1 MATPTLADLTAFAAV
16 AEHRSFRRAADALGQ
31 SPSAVSHAMRS
42 LETRL
47 GVRLVHRTTR
57 SVALTEAGVHL
68 LARLSP
74 ALRDLDAALAT
85 VATFGGAPS
94 GTVRINAPEVPSRL
108 LLREVVPV
116 LRARHPDVAIDLVTE
131 GRLIDI
137 VADGFDAGVRLGEAV
152 PQDMVAVRFGGPVRF
167 QAVASP
173 SYLARA
179 GAPTAPNDL
188 HAHDCIRHRMP
199 SGRLYRWEFERHGQ
213 TVAIDVPGSLTLDRL
228 DLMAEAA
235 MDAEGIAFVP
245 DRAAAS
251 GLADGRLVAVLED
264 WCPAIPGLFLYYPG
278 HRQVPPALRA
288 FIDVLREVLP

>member
-31 SPSAVSHAMRS
+31 SRSAVSHAMRS
-42 LETRL
+42 LEARL

-57 SVALTEAGVHL
+57 SVALTEAGAQL
-68 LARLSP
+68 FAGLAP
-74 ALRDLDAALAT
+74 ALRDLDAALAA

-108 LLREVVPV
+108 LLREVVPI
-116 LRARHPDVAIDLVTE
+116 LLERHPGVAVDLVTE

-167 QAVASP
+167 LAVASP

-179 GAPTAPNDL
+179 GVPAAPDDL

-199 SGRLYRWEFERHGQ
+199 GGRLYRWEFERHGQ
-213 TVAIDVPGSLTLDRL
+213 AVAIDVPGSLTLDRL

-235 MDAEGIAFVP
+235 IDGRGIAFIP
-245 DRAAAS
+245 DRAAAV
-251 GLADGRLVAVLED
+251 GFAEQRLVAVLED

-288 FIDVLREVLP
+288 FIDVLREMLP

>member
-1 MATPTLADLTAFAAV
+1 MATPTLTDLTAFTAV

-31 SPSAVSHAMRS
+31 SPSAISHAMRS
-42 LETRL
+42 LEARL
-47 GVRLVHRTTR
+47 GVRLIHRTTR
-57 SVALTEAGVHL
+57 SVALTEAGVQL
-68 LARLSP
+68 LAGLAP
-74 ALRDLDAALAT
+74 ALRDLDAALAA

-116 LRARHPDVAIDLVTE
+116 LHERHPGVAVDLVTE

-167 QAVASP
+167 LAVASP

-179 GAPTAPNDL
+179 GAPTAPDDL
-188 HAHDCIRHRMP
+188 RGHDCIRHRMP
-199 SGRLYRWEFERHGQ
+199 GGRLYRWEFERHGKA
-213 TVAIDVPGSLTLDRL
+213 VAIDVPGSLTLDRL

-235 MDAEGIAFVP
+235 IDGRGIALIP
-245 DRAAAS
+245 DRAAAP
-251 GLADGRLVAVLED
+251 GLADQRLVAILED
-264 WCPAIPGLFLYYPG
+264 WCPAIPSLFLYYPG